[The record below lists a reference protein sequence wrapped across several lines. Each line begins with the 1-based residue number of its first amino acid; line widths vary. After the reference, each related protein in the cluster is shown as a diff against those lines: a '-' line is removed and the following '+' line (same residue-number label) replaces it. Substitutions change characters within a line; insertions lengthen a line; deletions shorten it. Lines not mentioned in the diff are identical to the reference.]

1 MRYAFKQPI
10 EIPHAANGSA
20 ALIDKN
26 GKLAINN
33 DLLPKGKNPNALSSG
48 GRASVQPVGGG
59 LEGIE
64 GPMFDMRVAG
74 GERGELQED
83 KKSITIEDALQTKG
97 LPTKNLLQQ
106 NGQLRNRAKVFSKLS
121 NDDENIVHA
130 NSQQEAAIAV
140 LG

>member
-10 EIPHAANGSA
+10 DIPHAANGSA

-33 DLLPKGKNPNALSSG
+33 DILPSG

-83 KKSITIEDALQTKG
+83 KKSITIEDVLQTKG
-97 LPTKNLLQQ
+97 IPSKNLL
-106 NGQLRNRAKVFSKLS
+106 
-121 NDDENIVHA
+121 
-130 NSQQEAAIAV
+130 
-140 LG
+140 